1 MKRSILFG
9 TAVAAA
15 MALTS
20 VSTADVI
27 FNNFGAG
34 DSYQTNIGWTLS
46 DGAPIGT
53 DNDQGDAFTV
63 TGGNFFL
70 DQIDVA
76 IGLVVGTNRIFLDL
90 YDDAGGQ
97 PGSVLES
104 AIIDGQMGQF
114 GQNNLPIVALFSGNT
129 LLADGVQYW
138 VIASTDTDTWAA
150 WNLNSTGDTRP
161 HAFRADMGP
170 WTISENTR
178 GAFRV
183 IGSLPAP
190 GVLALFGLAGLGARR
205 RRRT

>member
-1 MKRSILFG
+1 MKRSIMFG
-9 TAVAAA
+9 TAIAAA

-34 DSYQTNIGWTLS
+34 DTYQIGTGWTLS
-46 DGAPIGT
+46 DGAPIGV

-63 TGGNFFL
+63 SGGNFFL

-76 IGLVVGTNRIFLDL
+76 IGLVTGTNRIFLDL

-104 AIIDGQMGQF
+104 AVIDGQMGQF
-114 GQNNLPIVALFSGNT
+114 GQNNPPIVAVFSGTT

-138 VIASTDTDTWAA
+138 VIASTDSNTWAA
-150 WNLNSTGDTRP
+150 WNWNSIGDVGP
-161 HAFRADMGP
+161 HAFRQNMGA
-170 WTISENTR
+170 WATGNNTR

-183 IGSLPAP
+183 IGTLPAP
-190 GVLALFGLAGLGARR
+190 GALALFGLAGLGARR
-205 RRRT
+205 RRRV